1 MNETWFTPNIM
12 RTGSVSLLF
21 IMKSGFLLD
30 VIVHTR
36 IPRLST
42 QVLDA
47 EISQDLMN
55 LTLTL

>member
-30 VIVHTR
+30 VIVHTG
-36 IPRLST
+36 ISRLST